1 MSMSKFSELL
11 KGAVT
16 VRAEGFF
23 TERFI
28 NLCAAENILL
38 WGIKKESENVIFANI
53 YAKDFK
59 KIKSAAKKT
68 KSKVK
73 IIKKTGAP
81 FAAHRYKKR
90 RLAVFGAVLLI
101 FGVYFYSTHL
111 MGIDISGNEATETEE
126 IFAVLKEFGIYK
138 GARLDSI
145 DRKKVQNSIMTRLD
159 TVAWIGINIKG
170 SRAYVEIKERIEK
183 EEAPDLSLPC
193 DLIASSS
200 GIIDELDV
208 RAGQTM
214 VKKREFVEKGDLL
227 VSGAEDSV
235 QTGIRYVHS
244 YGEIYALTSKNIS
257 REYKKIFEEKSFT
270 GKKRT
275 KIGIKSKKSGTA
287 IFSPSAPKFEHYE
300 TKTESFDIGGLCVE
314 KTTYC
319 EQSIK
324 HTEKSEAE
332 ILEFGKKELCEEF
345 EKGLKDGTEI
355 KNFFAEIKEKSPETL
370 VVTVNFELRE
380 NICEERIID
389 KIENL
394 NYDIRAEDFYAEA
407 NQ

>member
-1 MSMSKFSELL
+1 MLLSKFSELL

-16 VRAEGFF
+16 VKTEGFF

-28 NLCAAENILL
+28 NLCAAENLLL
-38 WGIKKESENVIFANI
+38 WGIKKEGENVLFANI

-68 KSKVK
+68 KTKVK

-81 FAAHRYKKR
+81 FAVHRYKKR
-90 RLAVFGAVLLI
+90 RFALFGAVLF
-101 FGVYFYSTHL
+101 FGGVIFYSTHL
-111 MGIDISGNEATETEE
+111 MGIDISGNKATKTEE
-126 IFAVLKEFGIYK
+126 IFSALKEFGIYK
-138 GARLDSI
+138 GARLDNI
-145 DRKKVQNSIMTRLD
+145 DRKKVQNSIMTKLD

-183 EEAPDLSLPC
+183 EEPLDFSVPC
-193 DLIASSS
+193 DLVAACD

-208 RAGQTM
+208 REGQTM

-227 VSGAEDSV
+227 VSGAVDSV

-244 YGEIYALTSKNIS
+244 YGEIYALTNKSIS
-257 REYKKIFEEKSFT
+257 REYKKVFEEKILT

-275 KIGIKSKKSGTA
+275 KISIKSQKSGEK
-287 IFSPSAPKFEHYE
+287 IFTPSAIKFEHYE
-300 TKTESFDIGGLCVE
+300 SKSKNYDLGGFCIEKITYYEQDI
-314 KTTYC
+314 KY
-319 EQSIK
+319 
-324 HTEKSEAE
+324 TEKSEKE
-332 ILEFGKKELCEEF
+332 ILEFGKQELLKEF
-345 EKGLKDGTEI
+345 EKELKKGDEI
-355 KNFFAEIKEKSPETL
+355 KNFFAEIKQKDPKTL
-370 VVTVNFELRE
+370 VVTANFELRQ
-380 NICEERIID
+380 NICQERIID
-389 KIENL
+389 KTENL